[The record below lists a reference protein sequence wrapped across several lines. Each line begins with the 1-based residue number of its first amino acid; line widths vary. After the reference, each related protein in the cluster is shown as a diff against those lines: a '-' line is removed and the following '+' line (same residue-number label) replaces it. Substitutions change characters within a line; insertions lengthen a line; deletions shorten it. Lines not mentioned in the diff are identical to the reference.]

1 MSICASVFTELLFGT
16 TFWDYSDIPFNL
28 GGRINL
34 LYCFFGGSQRS
45 YAEGNLPA
53 VLRLDRKDTKEN
65 RSGADV
71 DRSCF
76 DDRKY
81 DDLRL
86 ALARYSARQTG
97 AAPTN
102 AIEQQLDEH
111 FPDSRMQRIYPKA
124 KFV

>member
-1 MSICASVFTELLFGT
+1 MFGT

-34 LYCFFGGSQRS
+34 LYCFFWGI
-45 YAEGNLPA
+45 AA
-53 VLRLDRKDTKEN
+53 VVWLKGIYPLF
-65 RSGADV
+65 SGWIEKIPKKIGPVLTWIAV
-71 DRSCF
+71 VLMIVNMTLSA
-76 DDRKY
+76 
-81 DDLRL
+81 L

-97 AAPTN
+97 VAPTN
-102 AIEQQLDEH
+102 AIERQLDEH

>member
-1 MSICASVFTELLFGT
+1 METIKRICRKCRPHARFAAIGFAALILANATRLILPLFSG
-16 TFWDYSDIPFNL
+16 WIEKIPKKIGPVL
-28 GGRINL
+28 TWI
-34 LYCFFGGSQRS
+34 
-45 YAEGNLPA
+45 A
-53 VLRLDRKDTKEN
+53 VVLMIVNMTL
-65 RSGADV
+65 SA
-71 DRSCF
+71 
-76 DDRKY
+76 
-81 DDLRL
+81 L

>member
-1 MSICASVFTELLFGT
+1 MQRFTELLFGT

-34 LYCFFGGSQRS
+34 LYCFFWGI
-45 YAEGNLPA
+45 AA
-53 VLRLDRKDTKEN
+53 VVWLKGIYPLF
-65 RSGADV
+65 SGWIEKIPKKIGPVLTWIAV
-71 DRSCF
+71 VLMIVNMTLSA
-76 DDRKY
+76 
-81 DDLRL
+81 L

-97 AAPTN
+97 VAPTN
-102 AIEQQLDEH
+102 AIERQLDEH

>member
-1 MSICASVFTELLFGT
+1 MTSRSTLAEE
-16 TFWDYSDIPFNL
+16 SD
-28 GGRINL
+28 L
-34 LYCFFGGSQRS
+34 LYCFFWGI
-45 YAEGNLPA
+45 AA
-53 VLRLDRKDTKEN
+53 VVWLKGIYPLF
-65 RSGADV
+65 SGWIEKIPKKIGPVLTWIAV
-71 DRSCF
+71 VLMIANMTLSA
-76 DDRKY
+76 
-81 DDLRL
+81 L